1 MAQHPDPLDV
11 LGEDERAGLPRREPD
26 FVEPM
31 LALLTHDHFSDPE
44 WFYERKLDGERML
57 VVRDGRGTKLYS
69 RTRHPLEGTY
79 PEVTDALDASAP
91 EKFVADGEV
100 VAFDGDETSFSRLQ
114 ARLGIT
120 DPDRARATGVAV
132 IFYLFDV
139 LGVGGYDVTA
149 LPLRSRKQVLQ
160 AAVDFADPLRFSTHR
175 NTDGEEYLRQACE
188 RRWEGLIAKR
198 ADSPY
203 RPGARSGDWLKF
215 KCVRGQEFVVGGYT
229 DPAGSRIG
237 FGALLVGYHD
247 GDGALRYAGRVGT
260 GFDHHVLVSLRA
272 RFDEMGTAASP
283 FADQVR
289 ERGTHWLRPELV
301 AQIGFTEWTRDG
313 RLRHPRYL
321 GLRDDKAASDVVRE
335 EPPR

>member
-1 MAQHPDPLDV
+1 
-11 LGEDERAGLPRREPD
+11 
-26 FVEPM
+26 
-31 LALLTHDHFSDPE
+31 
-44 WFYERKLDGERML
+44 
-57 VVRDGRGTKLYS
+57 
-69 RTRHPLEGTY
+69 
-79 PEVTDALDASAP
+79 
-91 EKFVADGEV
+91 
-100 VAFDGDETSFSRLQ
+100 
-114 ARLGIT
+114 
-120 DPDRARATGVAV
+120 
-132 IFYLFDV
+132 
-139 LGVGGYDVTA
+139 VTA

-188 RRWEGLIAKR
+188 RGWEGLIAKR